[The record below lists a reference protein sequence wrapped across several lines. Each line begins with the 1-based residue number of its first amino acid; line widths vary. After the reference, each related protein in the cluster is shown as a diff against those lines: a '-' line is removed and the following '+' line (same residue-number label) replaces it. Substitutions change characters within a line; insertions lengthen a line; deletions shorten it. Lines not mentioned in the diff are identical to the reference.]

1 MPELLNRPIFF
12 IGAPRSGTTI
22 IFESFSSH
30 ENLSWFSNRFH
41 KHPTAPIVSLFS
53 RLTFLHI
60 FWGAKAQSRR
70 KSFLKKHLPYASEC
84 YPVWQHLCGKK
95 FLFDFLLEKTANEIE
110 TKKTIHFIKK
120 VMLFQGKDRFTA
132 KITGPSRITFLNSIF
147 PDAIFVHIIRDG
159 RAVVN
164 SIMKVRFWKRDGGYK
179 NPWWTNGLTDED
191 MEVYENHDKSPLALA
206 AVQWRRII
214 YAARNEALGIS
225 EDRYLEIK
233 YEDFM
238 NDPYDSMSKLLDRC
252 VLNPSSRVYNY
263 MRSIQ
268 FKNMN
273 FKYTQSIRNDH
284 IAMLND
290 IMGDLL
296 IELGYSVV

>member
-30 ENLSWFSNRFH
+30 ENLSWFSNWFH
-41 KHPTAPIVSLFS
+41 KHPTAPIVSLLS
-53 RLTFLHI
+53 RLTFLPI
-60 FWGAKAQSRR
+60 SRGAKAYSRHR
-70 KSFLKKHLPYASEC
+70 LLRHFPYASEC
-84 YPVWQHLCGKK
+84 YPVWQNLCGEK

-164 SIMKVRFWKRDGGYK
+164 SLMKVGFWKRDGGYK

-238 NDPYDSMSKLLDRC
+238 NNPYDSMSKLLDRC
-252 VLNPSSRVYNY
+252 ALKPSSRVYNY
-263 MRSIQ
+263 MRPIR

>member
-1 MPELLNRPIFF
+1 
-12 IGAPRSGTTI
+12 
-22 IFESFSSH
+22 
-30 ENLSWFSNRFH
+30 
-41 KHPTAPIVSLFS
+41 
-53 RLTFLHI
+53 
-60 FWGAKAQSRR
+60 
-70 KSFLKKHLPYASEC
+70 
-84 YPVWQHLCGKK
+84 
-95 FLFDFLLEKTANEIE
+95 LFDFLLEKTADEIE
-110 TKKTIHFIKK
+110 TENTIYFIKK
-120 VMLFQGKDRFTA
+120 VMLFQGKDRFTT

-164 SIMKVRFWKRDGGYK
+164 SLMNVRFWKRDGGYE

-191 MEVYENHDKSPLALA
+191 MAEYERHGKSPLALA

-225 EDRYLEIK
+225 KDRYLEIK

-238 NDPYDSMSKLLDRC
+238 NDPDGYMTKILDSCALRH
-252 VLNPSSRVYNY
+252 SSRVYNY

-273 FKYTQSIRNDH
+273 FKYTRSIKKGNM
-284 IAMLND
+284 AMLND
-290 IMGDLL
+290 IMGELL
-296 IELGYSVV
+296 LELGYSMV

>member
-1 MPELLNRPIFF
+1 M
-12 IGAPRSGTTI
+12 
-22 IFESFSSH
+22 
-30 ENLSWFSNRFH
+30 
-41 KHPTAPIVSLFS
+41 
-53 RLTFLHI
+53 
-60 FWGAKAQSRR
+60 
-70 KSFLKKHLPYASEC
+70 
-84 YPVWQHLCGKK
+84 
-95 FLFDFLLEKTANEIE
+95 FDFLLGKTADEIE
-110 TKKTIHFIKK
+110 TKNTIRFIKK
-120 VMLFQGKDRFTA
+120 VMLFHGKHRFTT

-164 SIMKVRFWKRDGGYK
+164 SLMNVPFWQKGGGHK

-191 MEVYENHDKSPLALA
+191 MAEYERHGKSSLALA

-214 YAARNEALGIS
+214 YAARSEASGIS

-238 NDPYDSMSKLLDRC
+238 NNPYDSMSKLLDRC
-252 VLNPSSRVYNY
+252 ALKRSSRVYNY
-263 MRSIQ
+263 MRSIK